1 MTIQAILGIIVG
13 GLIAIWGALIWLLC
27 KYDD

>member
-1 MTIQAILGIIVG
+1 MSAQTVLGIIVCS
-13 GLIAIWGALIWLLC
+13 LTALWAILIWLLC

>member
-1 MTIQAILGIIVG
+1 MSIQAILGIIVG
-13 GLIAIWGALIWLLC
+13 SLTALWAILMWLLC